1 MKIIIIYI
9 VIALSIPVLLQ
20 AQYTGGNGRGDASVS
35 YINVHILIYDITTE
49 IPSKYDLAQNY
60 PNPFNPVTNLE
71 FGIPA
76 LRGESKFGFVTL
88 KVYDMLGKEVSTLV
102 NEKLNPGTYKVE
114 FDGSN
119 LTSGVYFFKL
129 KVNNFQVTKK
139 MMLIR

>member
-60 PNPFNPVTNLE
+60 PNPFNPVTTIAY
-71 FGIPA
+71 GIP
-76 LRGESKFGFVTL
+76 
-88 KVYDMLGKEVSTLV
+88 VSGNV
-102 NEKLNPGTYKVE
+102 
-114 FDGSN
+114 
-119 LTSGVYFFKL
+119 KL
-129 KVNNFQVTKK
+129 KVFDMSGREIISIVSDFKDAGYYLAKYDASSLATGTYIYRIECGNFVSAMK
-139 MMLIR
+139 MLLLK

>member
-71 FGIPA
+71 FGISN
-76 LRGESKFGFVTL
+76 LRFVTL

-114 FDGSN
+114 FDGSSLPGGVYFYR
-119 LTSGVYFFKL
+119 LTSGDF
-129 KVNNFQVTKK
+129 TDTRR
-139 MMLIR
+139 MMLIK

>member
-71 FGIPA
+71 FGISN
-76 LRGESKFGFVTL
+76 LRFVTL

-102 NEKLNPGTYKVE
+102 NEKQSPGTYQVE
-114 FDGSN
+114 FDAGS
-119 LTSGVYFFKL
+119 LTSGIYFYRLTSGDF
-129 KVNNFQVTKK
+129 TDTRR
-139 MMLIR
+139 MMLIK

>member
-71 FGIPA
+71 FGISN
-76 LRGESKFGFVTL
+76 LRFVTL

-102 NEKLNPGTYKVE
+102 N
-114 FDGSN
+114 
-119 LTSGVYFFKL
+119 
-129 KVNNFQVTKK
+129 
-139 MMLIR
+139 

>member
-88 KVYDMLGKEVSTLV
+88 KVYDMLGKEVATLV
-102 NEKLNPGTYKVE
+102 NEKLNPGTFRVE
-114 FDGSN
+114 FDADN
-119 LTSGVYFFKL
+119 LTSGVYFYRLTTESFSD
-129 KVNNFQVTKK
+129 TKR
-139 MMLIR
+139 MMLVK

>member
-71 FGIPA
+71 FGISN
-76 LRGESKFGFVTL
+76 LRFVTL

-102 NEKLNPGTYKVE
+102 NEKQSPGTYQVE
-114 FDGSN
+114 FDAGS
-119 LTSGVYFFKL
+119 LTSGIYFYRLTSGDF
-129 KVNNFQVTKK
+129 TDTRR
-139 MMLIR
+139 MMMIK

>member
-35 YINVHILIYDITTE
+35 YINVHILIYDVTTE

-76 LRGESKFGFVTL
+76 LRGESDLGFTSL
-88 KVYDMLGKEVSTLV
+88 KVYDLLGKEVVTLV
-102 NEKLNPGTYKVE
+102 NEKLNPGTYRVE
-114 FDGSN
+114 FDAGG
-119 LTSGVYFFKL
+119 LTSGVYFYRLTSGDFTD
-129 KVNNFQVTKK
+129 TKR
-139 MMLIR
+139 MMIVK